1 MIRRGPTMRV
11 REAGL
16 HARTA
21 PFFLNIFVV
30 LLGLL
35 ALTTQSLVVQT
46 HVHYSAVSS
55 GAKTAILSIPG
66 QDGGSIGTDGNS
78 GPAGKSDTGSD
89 QSNCPLCQAF
99 ANFSQFTHSVA
110 LFSVPFLTGRTIY
123 LAVHEAVPSFAAV
136 SHSWRGRA
144 PPR

>member
-1 MIRRGPTMRV
+1 MRV
-11 REAGL
+11 RGAGVF
-16 HARTA
+16 ARTA
-21 PFFLNIFVV
+21 PSVLNIVVV

-35 ALTTQSLVVQT
+35 ALTMQSMVVQT

-55 GAKTAILSIPG
+55 GAKAGILSILS
-66 QDGGSIGTDGNS
+66 QDGAPIAAAGNS
-78 GPAGKSDTGSD
+78 KPAGKSDSNSD

-99 ANFSQFTHSVA
+99 ANSSQFTHSVV
-110 LFSVPFLTGRTIY
+110 LFSAPLLTGQAIY

-136 SHSWRGRA
+136 NHSWYGRA